1 MPAMPWR
8 QLGLAAPNGDY
19 VALVSFLPLKS
30 FSRLFPFVV
39 YTVQVI
45 QQSAKAD
52 GLAGYS
58 LLAHPLSKRSWTLSA
73 WKSEEALRAFVATA
87 PHLRIMQWLKPH
99 MAGTKFV
106 RWQVKGSQL
115 PLQWDEALR
124 RIS

>member
-8 QLGLAAPNGDY
+8 QFGRPDPNGDY

-45 QQSAKAD
+45 QQLAKAD
-52 GLAGYS
+52 GLVGYS
-58 LLAHPLSKRSWTLSA
+58 LLASPLSKRFWTLSA
-73 WKSEEALRAFVATA
+73 WTSEEALRTFVVKA
-87 PHLRIMQWLKPH
+87 PHLQIMKSLRPH
-99 MAGTKFV
+99 MAGPKFV

-115 PLQWDEALR
+115 PLPWDEALR
-124 RIS
+124 KIS

>member
-1 MPAMPWR
+1 MPWR
-8 QLGLAAPNGDY
+8 QFGSPDPNGDY

-39 YTVQVI
+39 YTVRVI
-45 QQSAKAD
+45 QQLAKAD

-58 LLAHPLSKRSWTLSA
+58 LLASPLSKRFWTLSA
-73 WKSEEALRAFVATA
+73 WKSEEALQTFVVKA
-87 PHLRIMQWLKPH
+87 PHIRIMASLRPH
-99 MAGTKFV
+99 MARTKFV
-106 RWQVKGSQL
+106 RWNVKGSQL

>member
-8 QLGLAAPNGDY
+8 QFGPPDPNGDY

-30 FSRLFPFVV
+30 FSRLFPFVA

-45 QQSAKAD
+45 QQLAKAD
-52 GLAGYS
+52 GVAGYS
-58 LLAHPLSKRSWTLSA
+58 LLARPLSKRFWTLSA
-73 WKSEEALRAFVATA
+73 WKSEEALRAFVVRA
-87 PHLRIMQWLKPH
+87 PHVRIMTSLRPH
-99 MAGTKFV
+99 MAATKFV